1 METLLIIALLA
12 SNVWLIRK
20 VLKKPETAPA
30 GKEAS
35 DPVEKSAPP
44 DPDDG
49 AAEAHTEVIG
59 KSNFDVG
66 QFMDSFRE
74 IAKEAATEVAKEVVP
89 LIIKEIGT
97 PADAGFPDIP
107 EEKPTAQVPV
117 DKLDEIFSTHSV
129 SELTGETP
137 PPAEANAEGIDFD
150 ELQSTMKVLKDKPH
164 TDEDEKIARR
174 VLPELEGTEIIEY
187 VKLDP
192 VVRKRILMIECQLPD
207 TTEEHDAPPE
217 KSDDAAPKKKIV
229 FHADID
235 TTDIDAIDFNIFH

>member
-20 VLKKPETAPA
+20 VLKKPETPPA
-30 GKEAS
+30 GKEAA
-35 DPVEKSAPP
+35 DTVNKSTPP
-44 DPDDG
+44 APDDG
-49 AAEAHTEVIG
+49 AAEAQTEVIG

-74 IAKEAATEVAKEVVP
+74 IAKEAATEAAKEVVP

-97 PADAGFPDIP
+97 PADAGLPDIP
-107 EEKPTAQVPV
+107 EEKLTAQVPV

-137 PPAEANAEGIDFD
+137 PPADANAEGIDFD

-217 KSDDAAPKKKIV
+217 KSDDATPKKKIV